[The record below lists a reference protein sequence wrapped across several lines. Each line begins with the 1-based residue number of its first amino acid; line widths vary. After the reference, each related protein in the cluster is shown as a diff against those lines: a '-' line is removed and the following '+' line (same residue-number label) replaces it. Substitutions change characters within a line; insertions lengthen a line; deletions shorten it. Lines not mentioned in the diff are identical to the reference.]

1 MLQWHGVDDPHP
13 SFCTNRFEFYM
24 EEEDPKSIV
33 LRVFPGKFLDSSLI
47 DIDAHPTFIRL
58 TIKGKVLQLV
68 FPEEVKSDQ
77 GTALRS
83 EVTGELKLTFPRV
96 KPLRSLADTTT
107 RHQTVP
113 LCDGE
118 ARESSSSS
126 SSSTCAPL
134 PMPDGMIERET
145 RRIGIPPPR

>member
-58 TIKGKVLQLV
+58 TIKGKVKHPACVESVWSIFYFLPLV
-68 FPEEVKSDQ
+68 PGGHVF
-77 GTALRS
+77 
-83 EVTGELKLTFPRV
+83 GELCAHALPWSIFPARV
-96 KPLRSLADTTT
+96 
-107 RHQTVP
+107 
-113 LCDGE
+113 DGWY
-118 ARESSSSS
+118 
-126 SSSTCAPL
+126 L
-134 PMPDGMIERET
+134 HLF
-145 RRIGIPPPR
+145 